1 MWQLF
6 KEQPMNQPKQVKIDQ
21 DIYEL
26 LEAHYTED
34 KELSEEDLLRIKQF
48 FFWKWKARYTRAN
61 HVDEYYAEQRIKNVV
76 KQ

>member
-1 MWQLF
+1 
-6 KEQPMNQPKQVKIDQ
+6 MNQPKQVKIDQ

-48 FFWKWKARYTRAN
+48 FVRKWKAPYTRAN